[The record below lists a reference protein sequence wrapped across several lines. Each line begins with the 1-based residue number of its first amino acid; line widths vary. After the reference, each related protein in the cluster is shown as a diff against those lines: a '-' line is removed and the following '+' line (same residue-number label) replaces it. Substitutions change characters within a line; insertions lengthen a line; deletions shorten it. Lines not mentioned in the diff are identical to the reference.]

1 MCGQIPEFAGA
12 APPLIIPH
20 EEQNILKLSFRAPN
34 RMGVVSVRIMY
45 FQAVNNGTGQKNA
58 LALVP
63 FAKQLLQHSTFP
75 FDVYF
80 VTILLPARQ
89 CKFILFFSKKKLSSR
104 RDDLLRSPNLRR
116 FSCRRALSVP
126 APTPEIISH
135 IYRSVRIS
143 AASGAGKIEF

>member
-63 FAKQLLQHSTFP
+63 FAKQLLQHSMFP

-80 VTILLPARQ
+80 CHYITARPAMQ
-89 CKFILFFSKKKLSSR
+89 VYFVFFEKEVKF
-104 RDDLLRSPNLRR
+104 
-116 FSCRRALSVP
+116 P
-126 APTPEIISH
+126 A
-135 IYRSVRIS
+135 
-143 AASGAGKIEF
+143 G